1 MAQGHDHGQDHE
13 HDHDHEH
20 RHGGVGHGHA
30 PTNFGRAFAIAAVL
44 NIALVVAQVTY
55 GLLANSVALL
65 ADAGHNFGDVL
76 GLLLAWGAH
85 SMAQWLPTR
94 RYTYGFRSASILAA
108 VLNALILM
116 VATGAIAWEAIQRL
130 STPGEVGGVTVM
142 IVAALGIV
150 INGVSAWLLIAGRKS
165 DLNIR
170 GAFLH
175 LVGDAAVSVGVVIA
189 GAAIYFTNWTW
200 VDPVA
205 SLIIAG
211 LIVWGTWGLLRES
224 LKLSLGAVPENI
236 DRSEVESYLRAL
248 PGVTELHDLH
258 IWPMSTTETA
268 LTAHLARPGVGL
280 DDAFLTTA
288 CEALSN
294 KFGISHATLQIEAG
308 DEVCNLAPEH
318 VV

>member
-1 MAQGHDHGQDHE
+1 MTGHDHEHHHDDGHDHG
-13 HDHDHEH
+13 
-20 RHGGVGHGHA
+20 HGGRGHVHA
-30 PTNFGRAFAIAAVL
+30 PTNFGRAFAIAAVF
-44 NIALVVAQVTY
+44 NIALVIAQVTY
-55 GLLANSVALL
+55 GVLANSVALL

-76 GLLLAWGAH
+76 GLLMAWGAH
-85 SMAQWLPTR
+85 SVAQWLPTK
-94 RYTYGFRSASILAA
+94 RYTYGFRSASIVAA
-108 VLNALILM
+108 LLNALILM

-130 STPGEVGGVTVM
+130 SSPGEVGGLTVM

-150 INGVSAWLLIAGRKS
+150 VNGISAWLLMAGRKG

-175 LVGDAAVSVGVVIA
+175 LVGDAAVSVGVVMA
-189 GAAIYFTNWTW
+189 GAAIYYTHWTW

-224 LKLSLGAVPENI
+224 LKLSLSAVPENI
-236 DRSEVESYLRAL
+236 DRSKVESYLRGL

-268 LTAHLARPGVGL
+268 LTAHLVRPGAGL
-280 DDAFLTTA
+280 DDAFLTEA
-288 CEALSN
+288 CEALS
-294 KFGISHATLQIEAG
+294 KRFAIRHATLQIEAG
-308 DEVCNLAPEH
+308 DGVCKLAPEH